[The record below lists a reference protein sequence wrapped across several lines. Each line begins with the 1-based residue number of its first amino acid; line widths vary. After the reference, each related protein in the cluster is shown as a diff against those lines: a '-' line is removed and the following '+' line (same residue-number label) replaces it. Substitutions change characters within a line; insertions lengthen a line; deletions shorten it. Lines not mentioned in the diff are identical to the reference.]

1 MRNSAIQV
9 LTTQIVTLEAQL
21 AWADA
26 SILRLVEVVELLDRS
41 VHQFEA
47 THPATSSDQVQHLLQ
62 QIRQSRPGPPPEL
75 PPPPTLQRPPRRRNT
90 RRHAGPRIPCE
101 ISDALT
107 PATSRIA
114 AGSGSRRRARMVRVP
129 NRRWPTGSRCSGI

>member
-41 VHQFEA
+41 VHQF
-47 THPATSSDQVQHLLQ
+47 
-62 QIRQSRPGPPPEL
+62 
-75 PPPPTLQRPPRRRNT
+75 
-90 RRHAGPRIPCE
+90 
-101 ISDALT
+101 
-107 PATSRIA
+107 
-114 AGSGSRRRARMVRVP
+114 
-129 NRRWPTGSRCSGI
+129 